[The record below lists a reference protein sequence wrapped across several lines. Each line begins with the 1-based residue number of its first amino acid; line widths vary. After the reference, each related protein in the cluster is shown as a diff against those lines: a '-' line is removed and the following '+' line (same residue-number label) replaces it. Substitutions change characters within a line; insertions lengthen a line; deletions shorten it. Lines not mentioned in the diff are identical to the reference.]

1 MDQQVSLFFDLSY
14 ISTVHNLLELVLLND
29 MCGFCCFSMR
39 FVVFIDLFGTLILPA
54 TVIYLG
60 YLIYLVASGTGQF
73 PLIAIIMLASIYG
86 LQAIIFIL
94 KRRWQHI
101 GWMIVYLL
109 AYPIYGFALPVY
121 SFWHMDDFAWGNT
134 RVVVGE
140 KGGKK
145 IIASS
150 EEERFSDSII
160 LKKRWEQHA
169 QEKGLPLG
177 PEMVVTETSGAVFV
191 EQYPVPNSIA
201 QWQQGTRASYIPAQS
216 QIGGRQSQYVPQ
228 YAPSMAGAMGDRTWQ
243 PPPMEMDDFTHGR
256 QMSMVQSQINLSTR
270 IPRGSFANSTRS
282 RFIGSE
288 DGFLRPPPM
297 GSRPGTAIGNQ
308 FADFDSQSSD
318 QDESLAREV
327 VRNVLKEV
335 DLTTTTTKQLRA
347 LVEAKLGLGL
357 HGEVIPEQR
366 KALEK
371 MIDHELEEMA

>member
-1 MDQQVSLFFDLSY
+1 
-14 ISTVHNLLELVLLND
+14 
-29 MCGFCCFSMR
+29 MR

-86 LQAIIFIL
+86 LQAVIFIL

-150 EEERFSDSII
+150 EEEKFSDSII
-160 LKKRWEQHA
+160 PKKRWEQHA
-169 QEKGLPLG
+169 VEKGLPLG
-177 PEMVVTETSGAVFV
+177 PEMVTAADTSGTVFV
-191 EQYPVPNSIA
+191 EQYPVPSTIT
-201 QWQQGTRASYIPAQS
+201 QWQQGARASYMPPQS
-216 QIGGRQSQYVPQ
+216 QVGGRQTPYIPQ
-228 YAPSMAGAMGDRTWQ
+228 HAPSMSGQ
-243 PPPMEMDDFTHGR
+243 PPQRAWAQQTMEMDDFTNGR
-256 QMSMVQSQINLSTR
+256 QMSMAQSQINLSTR

-282 RFIGSE
+282 RFLGSE
-288 DGFLRPPPM
+288 NGYLAPQIV
-297 GSRPGTAIGNQ
+297 SRPGSAVGNQ
-308 FADFDSQSSD
+308 FADFDSHSGD
-318 QDESLAREV
+318 PQDESLAREV

-335 DLTTTTTKQLRA
+335 DMNTTTTKQVRA

-357 HGEVIPEQR
+357 HGPVNPDQR
-366 KALEK
+366 KALED
-371 MIDHELEEMA
+371 MIDQELEEML

>member
-1 MDQQVSLFFDLSY
+1 MDQQVFLFGTFLTG
-14 ISTVHNLLELVLLND
+14 STVHNLLELVLLND

-39 FVVFIDLFGTLILPA
+39 FIVFIDLFGTLILPA

-60 YLIYLVASGTGQF
+60 YLIYLVSSGTGQF

-150 EEERFSDSII
+150 EAEKFRDSII
-160 LKKRWEQHA
+160 PMKHWEQHA
-169 QEKGLPLG
+169 AEKGLPLG
-177 PEMVVTETSGAVFV
+177 PEMVIVDTSGAVFV
-191 EQYPVPNSIA
+191 EQYPVPSTIA
-201 QWQQGTRASYIPAQS
+201 QWQQGARASYIPGQS
-216 QIGGRQSQYVPQ
+216 QVGGRQTPYVPQ
-228 YAPSMAGAMGDRTWQ
+228 YAPSMTGA
-243 PPPMEMDDFTHGR
+243 PPQRVWAQQTMEMDDFANGR
-256 QMSMVQSQINLSTR
+256 QMSMVQSQINLSSR

-288 DGFLRPPPM
+288 NGYLAPQIV
-297 GSRPGTAIGNQ
+297 SRPGSSTGNQ
-308 FADFDSQSSD
+308 FADFDSHTSEPQN
-318 QDESLAREV
+318 ESLAREV

-335 DLTTTTTKQLRA
+335 DMNTITTKQVRA
-347 LVEAKLGLGL
+347 LVEAKLGL
-357 HGEVIPEQR
+357 HAPVNPDQR
-366 KALEK
+366 KALED
-371 MIDHELEEMA
+371 MIDQELEEML

>member
-1 MDQQVSLFFDLSY
+1 
-14 ISTVHNLLELVLLND
+14 
-29 MCGFCCFSMR
+29 MR

-150 EEERFSDSII
+150 EEEKFSDRII
-160 LKKRWEQHA
+160 PKKRWEQHA
-169 QEKGLPLG
+169 TERGLPLG
-177 PEMVVTETSGAVFV
+177 PEMVIVDTSGAVFV
-191 EQYPVPNSIA
+191 EQYPVPNTIA
-201 QWQQGTRASYIPAQS
+201 QWQQEARASYMPGQS
-216 QIGGRQSQYVPQ
+216 QVGGRQSPFIPQ
-228 YAPSMAGAMGDRTWQ
+228 YAPSMNG
-243 PPPMEMDDFTHGR
+243 PPPQRAWVQQTMEMDDFTNGR
-256 QMSMVQSQINLSTR
+256 QMSMAQSQINLSTR

-282 RFIGSE
+282 RFVGSE
-288 DGFLRPPPM
+288 NGYLAPQIV
-297 GSRPGTAIGNQ
+297 SRPSTATGNQ
-308 FADFDSQSSD
+308 FADFDSHSSES

-335 DLTTTTTKQLRA
+335 DINTTTTKQVRA

-357 HGEVIPEQR
+357 HAPVNPDQR
-366 KALEK
+366 KALDD
-371 MIDHELEEMA
+371 MIDQELEEMI